1 MQRQRLVSFAVAV
14 VTAVGLALTAAPGA
28 SADPYADPVDSLQC
42 ITGGGHLVTNTFTRE
57 TLCKGGIYNGASV
70 FPFPMGAAHMAE

>member
-14 VTAVGLALTAAPGA
+14 VSAVGLALTAAPGA
-28 SADPYADPVDSLQC
+28 SADPYDNPVDSLQC
-42 ITGGGHLVTNTFTRE
+42 ITGGGHLVSHTFTRE

-70 FPFPMGAAHMAE
+70 IPFPMGAAEMAE